1 MEPKLVNLHHD
12 DNSSET
18 IENEKENSGIPRK
31 RLLVKM
37 KNHNK
42 QSKKR
47 KKNESSDED
56 DIIFEELSIKKV
68 CLGPEEASSR
78 VLGESQTN
86 SSSPSSQPEPT
97 VVRNVKKTPESRN
110 PITNF
115 FSRIGAKKKVP
126 LNGDSEAGSTSSV
139 VNRSEAASLNSPHPT
154 IIDLEDTEVVQVSS
168 EELQDD
174 KQEAEEK
181 KDDIDEETRKEFNNA
196 FFKLMNSR
204 KSKESLTVEKSDK
217 LGDSSSKKEVNSKRP
232 ADEKLK
238 NMLDVLNSVDSE
250 DSSDEEVRE
259 IFASSN
265 RQRRKSRQQ
274 KPPAK
279 GEREENVDGIDE
291 NIFYVRCKETTGK
304 IHLDKFESGGFG
316 KCISYKD
323 EWYTPNEF
331 EKVSGSRA
339 KKYKVSLYVND
350 KPIYKLLEAR
360 QIRTVSRNDSRT
372 PSKNESRSRHCSGRS
387 TPGAEPRR
395 GRVSPLEVIADV
407 VDEEEEDDRVPEPLP
422 KPKLESKPAA
432 VITESPAEVET
443 PGRRS
448 GRIARNTQA
457 MIEKK
462 KMILEQEEALDKAEK
477 KIEAER
483 KARNDARKKQLQDLE
498 RANSSASESSSEVAI
513 VDEKPSKRPKSGK
526 KSSSDSESC
535 NTECVIIDEKPSAEP
550 KSGKK
555 PLASIF
561 TKKSVKV
568 QSPEEEAAKRA
579 FLMSS
584 APEAVRCQVS
594 QAESAEDSQLPLWP
608 GPDTCPSHVTSEA
621 DCPRQSR
628 AGHWSYDLSHQEV
641 RVKPLDAGA
650 LRISSEDDE
659 IISERCFDPLSEA
672 EVFSLI
678 QSKSGRVK
686 KMFNSLME
694 RKLEAETFEREARE
708 KNISAAENEEKRI
721 RGNRRRSRRSM
732 DLKKGKESLYSTVSD
747 SGLSWASKYQP
758 RCGSDVLGN
767 EEVIRDIK
775 DWLTGW
781 TKASVKS
788 ASVTGSESEVS
799 NDYTT
804 DTDFWDE
811 DEDLSNSICN
821 IALLEGP
828 PGSGKTA
835 TVFAL
840 AAEMG
845 FNVLEE
851 NASSNRSG
859 KRVLSKLSEAT
870 QSQQVRR
877 DTGSQ
882 AHKSIFQAKEK
893 KDDESSD
900 RKKLMKTAL
909 ILLEDIDLVFDDLD
923 EGLYSAVNT
932 LSQQS
937 KRPIIMTTSDPT
949 WFGDGVGSANERM
962 FKFNPKLFHLK
973 TSSKVQLAQYLQTVA
988 LVEGYN
994 VSENSIHESFLSQRD
1009 IRKSLQDLQ
1018 FYCRSGLELEKRLE
1032 GEAETSESEDSSV
1045 QIDRWF
1051 SSASQK
1057 KSKKTVKPKVSSL
1070 LQTAKSE
1077 ENLSHEAWWT
1087 GLPGAHVDISPG
1099 HHDVEELSDE
1109 VVSDHRP
1116 AQDSGERL
1124 RRYQGLSRLSSHLDT
1139 LGCFTP
1145 EEEDTAWH
1153 ILQPVT
1159 EGLSQSLPSYR
1170 DDTRCNSVM
1179 RESYH
1184 QTFFKNS
1191 LTCQEN
1197 GDKLSDNWVKRKDID
1212 KQEVWDSQHKAY
1224 YSDLVDIFL
1233 TDRVGRLDLQ
1243 TGIRMLAKGQEVK
1256 RAEEQKREGKRR
1268 NRFIHYFDQSGCV
1281 LEDEVLTV
1289 LCKSF
1294 SK

>member
-56 DIIFEELSIKKV
+56 DIIFEELSVKKV
-68 CLGPEEASSR
+68 CLGHEEVSSR

-86 SSSPSSQPEPT
+86 STSPSSQPESSPT

-126 LNGDSEAGSTSSV
+126 LNDDSEAGSTSSV
-139 VNRSEAASLNSPHPT
+139 DKKSEAASLDSPHPT

-217 LGDSSSKKEVNSKRP
+217 LGDSSSKKEVNLKRP

-279 GEREENVDGIDE
+279 GEGEENVDGIDE

-316 KCISYKD
+316 KCINYKD

-350 KPIYKLLEAR
+350 KPIYKLLDAR

-387 TPGAEPRR
+387 TPGTETRR
-395 GRVSPLEVIADV
+395 GRVSSLEVIADV
-407 VDEEEEDDRVPEPLP
+407 EDEEEDDRVPEPLP
-422 KPKLESKPAA
+422 KPKLEYKPAA
-432 VITESPAEVET
+432 VITEAPAEVET

-457 MIEKK
+457 IIEKK

-483 KARNDARKKQLQDLE
+483 KARNDARKKQLQDIE

-513 VDEKPSKRPKSGK
+513 VDKKLAKRPKSGK
-526 KSSSDSESC
+526 KPSSDSESS
-535 NTECVIIDEKPSAEP
+535 NTECVIIDEKPSAE
-550 KSGKK
+550 SGKK

-561 TKKSVKV
+561 KKKSVKV

-594 QAESAEDSQLPLWP
+594 QAESEEDSQLPLWP

-628 AGHWSYDLSHQEV
+628 AGHWSYDMSHQEV
-641 RVKPLDAGA
+641 RVKPLEPGA
-650 LRISSEDDE
+650 LGISSRDEE
-659 IISERCFDPLSEA
+659 IISEKCFDPLSEA

-721 RGNRRRSRRSM
+721 RGNRRRSRR
-732 DLKKGKESLYSTVSD
+732 
-747 SGLSWASKYQP
+747 W
-758 RCGSDVLGN
+758 VL
-767 EEVIRDIK
+767 
-775 DWLTGW
+775 
-781 TKASVKS
+781 
-788 ASVTGSESEVS
+788 
-799 NDYTT
+799 
-804 DTDFWDE
+804 
-811 DEDLSNSICN
+811 
-821 IALLEGP
+821 
-828 PGSGKTA
+828 
-835 TVFAL
+835 
-840 AAEMG
+840 
-845 FNVLEE
+845 
-851 NASSNRSG
+851 
-859 KRVLSKLSEAT
+859 
-870 QSQQVRR
+870 
-877 DTGSQ
+877 
-882 AHKSIFQAKEK
+882 
-893 KDDESSD
+893 
-900 RKKLMKTAL
+900 
-909 ILLEDIDLVFDDLD
+909 
-923 EGLYSAVNT
+923 
-932 LSQQS
+932 
-937 KRPIIMTTSDPT
+937 IINPHNPT
-949 WFGDGVGSANERM
+949 
-962 FKFNPKLFHLK
+962 
-973 TSSKVQLAQYLQTVA
+973 
-988 LVEGYN
+988 
-994 VSENSIHESFLSQRD
+994 
-1009 IRKSLQDLQ
+1009 
-1018 FYCRSGLELEKRLE
+1018 
-1032 GEAETSESEDSSV
+1032 
-1045 QIDRWF
+1045 
-1051 SSASQK
+1051 
-1057 KSKKTVKPKVSSL
+1057 
-1070 LQTAKSE
+1070 
-1077 ENLSHEAWWT
+1077 
-1087 GLPGAHVDISPG
+1087 
-1099 HHDVEELSDE
+1099 
-1109 VVSDHRP
+1109 
-1116 AQDSGERL
+1116 
-1124 RRYQGLSRLSSHLDT
+1124 
-1139 LGCFTP
+1139 
-1145 EEEDTAWH
+1145 
-1153 ILQPVT
+1153 
-1159 EGLSQSLPSYR
+1159 
-1170 DDTRCNSVM
+1170 
-1179 RESYH
+1179 
-1184 QTFFKNS
+1184 
-1191 LTCQEN
+1191 
-1197 GDKLSDNWVKRKDID
+1197 
-1212 KQEVWDSQHKAY
+1212 
-1224 YSDLVDIFL
+1224 
-1233 TDRVGRLDLQ
+1233 
-1243 TGIRMLAKGQEVK
+1243 
-1256 RAEEQKREGKRR
+1256 
-1268 NRFIHYFDQSGCV
+1268 
-1281 LEDEVLTV
+1281 
-1289 LCKSF
+1289 
-1294 SK
+1294 